1 MEPALGSPKR
11 PPNQLL
17 AAAIGTCGVG
27 LLTVGV
33 WNEWVVNKDMWMLA
47 VDVVLGLGGVAYAV
61 EVIIAARKE
70 K

>member
-1 MEPALGSPKR
+1 M
-11 PPNQLL
+11 
-17 AAAIGTCGVG
+17 
-27 LLTVGV
+27 LTVGV

-61 EVIIAARKE
+61 EVIIAARKQ